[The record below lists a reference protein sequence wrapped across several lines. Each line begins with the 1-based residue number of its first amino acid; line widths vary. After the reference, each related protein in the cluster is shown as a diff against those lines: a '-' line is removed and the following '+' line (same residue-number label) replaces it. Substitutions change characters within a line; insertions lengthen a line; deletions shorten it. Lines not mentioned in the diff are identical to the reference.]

1 MFDNGPMP
9 RLFYDVQSI
18 SAIISLSLITGL
30 ISISVLLDTL
40 LFKKEYRTM
49 EINLMELESRH
60 AHDLL
65 TSSIIPRPIAWVS
78 SINKDG
84 QTNLAPFSFFTGVS
98 WSPPIL
104 AFSVV
109 NRSDGT
115 IKDTVINIK
124 EIPEFVVHIVS
135 VDHLSIMEFSA
146 KSLPYGSDEHSIK
159 GIHWLPAKKIKPYRI
174 EEAKVSF
181 ECILE
186 RIVTVSE
193 GPDAG
198 NLILGRI
205 QLVHVRDDL
214 LKNGREVEWLA
225 LDVLGRLSGNRY
237 CAVRS
242 VIESETN

>member
-1 MFDNGPMP
+1 
-9 RLFYDVQSI
+9 
-18 SAIISLSLITGL
+18 
-30 ISISVLLDTL
+30 
-40 LFKKEYRTM
+40 M
-49 EINLMELESRH
+49 EINLMDLEPRH

-78 SINKDG
+78 SINKQG
-84 QTNLAPFSFFTGVS
+84 QANLAPFSFFTGVS

-115 IKDTVINIK
+115 MKDTVKNIK
-124 EIPEFVVHIVS
+124 LVQEFVINIVS
-135 VDHLSIMEFSA
+135 VNLLATMEYSARSI
-146 KSLPYGSDEHSIK
+146 PYGTDESSIK
-159 GIHWLPAKKIKPYRI
+159 GIHWIPSKKIKPFRI
-174 EEAKVSF
+174 QEAKISF
-181 ECILE
+181 ECTLE

-205 QLVHVRDDL
+205 QLVHVQDNL
-214 LKNGREVEWLA
+214 LQNEREVDWRG

-237 CAVRS
+237 CSVRS
-242 VIESETN
+242 VIESELN

>member
-1 MFDNGPMP
+1 
-9 RLFYDVQSI
+9 
-18 SAIISLSLITGL
+18 
-30 ISISVLLDTL
+30 
-40 LFKKEYRTM
+40 M
-49 EINLMELESRH
+49 EINLMDLEPRH

-78 SINKDG
+78 SINEKG
-84 QTNLAPFSFFTGVS
+84 QANLAPFSFFTGVS

-115 IKDTVINIK
+115 MKDTVINIQK
-124 EIPEFVVHIVS
+124 VPEFVVNIVS
-135 VDHLSIMEFSA
+135 VNLLSTMEYTAKPIPYGTDEFS
-146 KSLPYGSDEHSIK
+146 IT
-159 GIHWLPAKKIKPYRI
+159 GIHWLPSKKIKPYRI
-174 EEAKVSF
+174 QEAKISF
-181 ECILE
+181 ECTLE

-205 QLVHVRDDL
+205 QLVHVQDGL
-214 LKNGREVEWLA
+214 LKNEREVDWLG